1 MIKMKS
7 AKKFLAIILSLIT
20 ILSFG
25 ATASAEENWKDLLG
39 TVVDGSVLTDADKST
54 GYAREEA
61 ARGYYLADGTSYIE
75 DKGNGLIYIS
85 GSTSCYRTAE
95 EVRTDVYLQKLVN
108 GTWVTVTYQYDSEYN
123 TYYGHNGFYIT
134 VTPGYYYRTMTNHIA
149 IKGDA
154 FESMTSRTDGLYI
167 G

>member
-25 ATASAEENWKDLLG
+25 VTASAEENWKDLLG

-54 GYAREEA
+54 GYAKEEVE
-61 ARGYYLADGTSYIE
+61 RGYYLSDGSSYIE

-85 GSTSCYRTAE
+85 GSTTCYRTAE
-95 EVRTDVYLQKLVN
+95 EVAANVYLQRLVN
-108 GTWVTVTYQYDSEYN
+108 GTWVTVTYQHHSEYD
-123 TYYGHNGFYIT
+123 TYYAHNGFYIT
-134 VTPGYYYRTMTNHIA
+134 VKPGYYYRTLTGHIVS
-149 IKGDA
+149 KGDTI
-154 FESMTSRTDGLYI
+154 ETLVSKTDGLYI
-167 G
+167 D